1 MPSIWSDWT
10 YYELK
15 NSQNVLESLNSFV
28 ITCLS
33 VVPQLVNPAVALLV
47 LRLTFEDDATIQLQ
61 AEVRF
66 SVVIEGRGDR
76 VRPLGSSQSVI
87 VYAQLEQY
95 DILRVEPCAE
105 V

>member
-1 MPSIWSDWT
+1 MRNLGSTFARDRRIGAGTKTSKHLMSSIWSNWT

-15 NSQNVLESLNSFV
+15 NSQNVLESLISFV

-47 LRLTFEDDATIQLQ
+47 LRVTFGDDAMIQLQ

-76 VRPLGSSQSVI
+76 VRPL
-87 VYAQLEQY
+87 
-95 DILRVEPCAE
+95 
-105 V
+105 